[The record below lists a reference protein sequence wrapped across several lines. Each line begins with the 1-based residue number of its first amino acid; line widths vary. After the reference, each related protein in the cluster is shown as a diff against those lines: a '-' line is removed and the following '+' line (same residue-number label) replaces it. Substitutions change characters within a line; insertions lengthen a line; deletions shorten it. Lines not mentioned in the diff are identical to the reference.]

1 MALNGTLACL
11 VAITAPCNTVTPL
24 GAVIIGTV
32 GGALVVFSVLFFDNI
47 GVDDPVGAISVHLVN
62 GIWGTLAAALLHEN
76 LFLGL
81 EYNLRAQLWT
91 QVLGILTCAA
101 WTFSMA
107 YLMFR
112 LIKAT
117 IGLRVSEAEEIEGL
131 DLGEH
136 GSRAYPDFIQTPSSG
151 MGLTH
156 G

>member
-1 MALNGTLACL
+1 MLFGSGR
-11 VAITAPCNTVTPL
+11 TPMSS
-24 GAVIIGTV
+24 TSTTR
-32 GGALVVFSVLFFDNI
+32 FSRPWQA
-47 GVDDPVGAISVHLVN
+47 GSK
-62 GIWGTLAAALLHEN
+62 HEN

-136 GSRAYPDFIQTPSSG
+136 GSRAYPDFVQTPSSG
-151 MGLTH
+151 GMGLTH
-156 G
+156 S